1 MLVLLSQLFVA
12 QQVVG
17 FGEEAVHRDKKA
29 LVGAGLGVLQAAFGT
44 SKCLLA
50 LLQFKVNKP
59 HFAVLAGQEHTLV
72 AMLLEHA
79 YQPFVCLESL
89 CSVASQPQH
98 AGFVVKQEHVG
109 GVVLHQFLL
118 FLKIALGLLHIA
130 QTAVGAH
137 NVREEVLLQICKT
150 QLHRQVVAPMHV
162 AQTAFILVAREVDR
176 ADVAQRPHLRF
187 FVAFGFGLLHGLG
200 KTVESLRQIVLTHT
214 GYALFYQPLRRAAS
228 RTTLCEQG
236 GGHEPKHEGEY
247 VINEVFHV
255 GGRLSASTLAASCC
269 KGAQICCKVKNFFTK
284 GLAMCGFHVF
294 ELSIHE
300 LKHIVSLFLPHQ
312 SGR

>member
-1 MLVLLSQLFVA
+1 
-12 QQVVG
+12 
-17 FGEEAVHRDKKA
+17 
-29 LVGAGLGVLQAAFGT
+29 
-44 SKCLLA
+44 
-50 LLQFKVNKP
+50 
-59 HFAVLAGQEHTLV
+59 
-72 AMLLEHA
+72 MLLEHA
-79 YQPFVCLESL
+79 YQPFMRLESL

-214 GYALFYQPLRRAAS
+214 GYALFYQPVRRAAS
-228 RTTLCEQG
+228 RTTLREQG
-236 GGHEPKHEGEY
+236 GGHEPKQEGEY

-255 GGRLSASTLAASCC
+255 GVDCLRAPLRPPAARVLKYVAKLKISS
-269 KGAQICCKVKNFFTK
+269 QK
-284 GLAMCGFHVF
+284 GLQCAVF
-294 ELSIHE
+294 M
-300 LKHIVSLFLPHQ
+300 FLNFQ
-312 SGR
+312 FMN